1 MNIRFGDYVLA
12 TEARE
17 LRLRDAPVALT
28 PKAYQLLELLLEKRP
43 RAVSKAQIHERL
55 WPSTFVSE
63 VNLAS
68 LACEIRAAIG
78 DDARAP
84 RYIRTVR
91 GFGYAF
97 CGEPGAAAGLAG
109 PVGPGVVCRLAW
121 GDREVALQPGENIL
135 GRSSEVAVWV
145 DSTSVSRHHAR
156 IIVAG
161 AEATLEDL
169 GSKNGTMLN
178 GRRVE
183 TPMILADRDEVR
195 LGSVR
200 ILFRVLSPAGST
212 VTAPEE

>member
-1 MNIRFGDYVLA
+1 VSIRFGDYVLA

-17 LRLRDAPVALT
+17 LRRGDAPVALT

-68 LACEIRAAIG
+68 LAFEIRAAIG
-78 DDARAP
+78 DDARHP

-91 GFGYAF
+91 GFGYVF
-97 CGEPGAAAGLAG
+97 CGEASAAAELAG
-109 PVGPGVVCRLAW
+109 PAAPGVVCRLSW

-135 GRSSEVAVWV
+135 GRSSTVAVWV

-156 IIVAG
+156 IIVTG
-161 AEATLEDL
+161 AEAALEDL
-169 GSKNGTMLN
+169 GSKNGTTLN

-183 TPMILADRDEVR
+183 APTTLADRDEIR

-200 ILFRVLSPAGST
+200 ILFRVQSGAGST
-212 VTAPEE
+212 VTGPGK

>member
-1 MNIRFGDYVLA
+1 VSIRFGDYVLA

-17 LRLRDAPVALT
+17 LRRGDGPVALT
-28 PKAYQLLELLLEKRP
+28 PKAFQLLELLLEKRP

-68 LACEIRAAIG
+68 LAFEIRAAIG
-78 DDARAP
+78 DDARHP

-97 CGEPGAAAGLAG
+97 CGEASAATVAG
-109 PVGPGVVCRLAW
+109 PAASGVVCRLFW
-121 GDREVALQPGENIL
+121 GDREVALRPGENIL
-135 GRSSEVAVWV
+135 GRSPAVAVWV
-145 DSTSVSRHHAR
+145 DSTTVSRHHAR
-156 IIVAG
+156 IIVTG
-161 AEATLEDL
+161 AEAALEDL
-169 GSKNGTMLN
+169 GSKNGTTLN

-183 TPMILADRDEVR
+183 APTTLADRDEIR

-200 ILFRVLSPAGST
+200 ILFRVVGEAGST
-212 VTAPEE
+212 ATGRVE